1 MSTAEQVREIVK
13 SMAPELPAAVSDDQR
28 LIDDLFYDS
37 LRLMELTVVLERAF
51 DLPPYKPE
59 DLAGV
64 LTVGAVVQLI
74 EGATS

>member
-1 MSTAEQVREIVK
+1 MSVAEQVREIVA
-13 SMAPELPAAVSDDQR
+13 SMAPELPAIVSDDQR

-74 EGATS
+74 EGVVQ

>member
-1 MSTAEQVREIVK
+1 MSVAEQVREIVA
-13 SMAPELPAAVSDDQR
+13 SMAPELPAIVSDDQR

-64 LTVGAVVQLI
+64 LTVGAVVRLI
-74 EGATS
+74 EEATS